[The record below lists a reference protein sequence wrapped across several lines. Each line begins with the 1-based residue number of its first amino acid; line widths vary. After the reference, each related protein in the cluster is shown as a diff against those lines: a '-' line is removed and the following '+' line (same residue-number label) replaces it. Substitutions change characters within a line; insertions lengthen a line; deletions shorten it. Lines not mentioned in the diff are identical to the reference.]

1 MSTAAIHPRTHTI
14 VFDFDGTIAL
24 GDGPIIAYA
33 RAIASS
39 LTPAAADEFLSA
51 VSTALLREPG
61 HPLAEASDG
70 YELVR
75 LASESLPV
83 APDTH
88 NAAYLA
94 SRELLATDAAPVTAP
109 EGLADFLRTA
119 REHATIVLAT
129 NAPDIRIAET
139 LDSLGLA
146 DYFDHIYTSVGK
158 PAGLDAVLDEWMPA
172 GPLLSIGDIWANDL
186 EPAYRRGATTAFLS
200 DTPHPHADFTAA
212 TLGELYE
219 ALNSWLHGTHR
230 EPQAAP
236 PTTTAPPAVLN

>member
-1 MSTAAIHPRTHTI
+1 MSTAATRPRTRTI

-33 RAIASS
+33 RAIATS
-39 LTPAAADEFLSA
+39 LSPAAADDFLSTVRTA
-51 VSTALLREPG
+51 LAGESKHPLSTA
-61 HPLAEASDG
+61 ADG

-75 LASESLPV
+75 LASESLPL
-83 APDTH
+83 AADAH

-109 EGLADFLRTA
+109 AGLAEFLSTA
-119 REHATIVLAT
+119 REYATIVLAT
-129 NAPDIRIAET
+129 NAPNIRIVET
-139 LDSLGLA
+139 LDALGLA
-146 DYFDHIYTSVGK
+146 SYFDHIYTSVGK
-158 PAGLDAVLDEWMPA
+158 PAGLDAVLDEWMPV